1 MRKLI
6 KFNLIFLFLVIIILI
21 NLISFMSNNFVLN
34 ASAEQ
39 LNSIEEGLE
48 ATEVFV
54 YNRDERRDP
63 FVSLINKSGDY
74 KDTVPNA
81 KEEMMDL
88 IKFISVGGIIWDD
101 EMPLAMIN
109 NEIHK
114 IGDIVNNLTITQIT
128 SESVT
133 FGYADLT
140 HTITII
146 EKKDF

>member
-21 NLISFMSNNFVLN
+21 NLISFMNNNFVL
-34 ASAEQ
+34 SAGLEQ
-39 LNSIEEGLE
+39 LNSIEEGSE

-74 KDTVPNA
+74 KDAVPNA

-88 IKFISVGGIIWDD
+88 IKFINVGGIIWDD

-109 NEIHK
+109 NEIYK

-133 FGYADLT
+133 FGYADLI
-140 HTITII
+140 HTITIV